1 MSQLRS
7 EVLPA
12 SALTAAEKDAMFA
25 LMDAVYLGVT
35 RDRFERDL
43 AGKDEC
49 IVLRAA
55 TGELAG
61 FSTQRFLTVDVDAA
75 RAAPLL
81 GGPATGR
88 VNVDGVFSGDTVI
101 HPAHWGSPALFQ
113 AFARRYITDDGP
125 PRWWFLISKGH
136 RTYRMLPTFFQRF
149 WPNRHEPTP
158 DAAQAIMTAYA
169 EALFPGDLD
178 GGVLAYHHPTDRLRP
193 GMAGISER
201 PAHPGRGVLRRRQPG
216 LGRGTRPGL
225 PVRTDPGQPAPR
237 DASGP
242 AGRPSPGLSPGRSRW
257 PGRPEGEDC

>member
-25 LMDAVYLGVT
+25 LMDVVYLGVT

-81 GGPATGR
+81 GGPATERVSGPATGPASGPATGR
-88 VNVDGVFSGDTVI
+88 VSVDGVFSGDTVI

-113 AFARRYITDDGP
+113 AFARRYITDEGP

-158 DAAQAIMTAYA
+158 DAAQAIMAAYA

-201 PAHPGRGVLRRRQPG
+201 DLRIPDVAFFAGANPGWAEGHDLVCLCELTPGNLRPAMRPVL
-216 LGRGTRPGL
+216 LGERA
-225 PVRTDPGQPAPR
+225 PA
-237 DASGP
+237 
-242 AGRPSPGLSPGRSRW
+242 
-257 PGRPEGEDC
+257 